1 MSPSHRNSLHLHRHP
16 TSPDF
21 LPRASGEAADV
32 ALCSRRP
39 RQRRWAQTRP
49 GVGGGVR
56 PWRSSGDDPGK
67 GREQGSLGPLRG
79 GEWGR
84 KPSPKSR
91 VCGHFLLLRYADPV
105 SARHPQT
112 PPPRKNSRPVI
123 SARPEKTAPLVQGGG
138 NPRPRGKLQ
147 NPESW
152 SSPAPAEMGGR
163 RDWCPCCEAN
173 DGDAQSRPTG
183 RV

>member
-1 MSPSHRNSLHLHRHP
+1 M
-16 TSPDF
+16 
-21 LPRASGEAADV
+21 
-32 ALCSRRP
+32 
-39 RQRRWAQTRP
+39 
-49 GVGGGVR
+49 R

-67 GREQGSLGPLRG
+67 GAESRAPWAPCEAANGAGSPP
-79 GEWGR
+79 
-84 KPSPKSR
+84 PSPAFAAISF
-91 VCGHFLLLRYADPV
+91 CYATRTLSVP
-105 SARHPQT
+105 APQA
-112 PPPRKNSRPVI
+112 PPFRKNSRPVI
-123 SARPEKTAPLVQGGG
+123 SARPEKTASLVQGGG